1 MKVKKVKNLGESSD
15 KALDL
20 RKASSKVHPPPPE
33 KSYEEDPISTS
44 EEEDVSEEDQLA
56 GLSHSQ
62 ILEMQWKKRNQR
74 LKKTQLQFKNKKEF
88 D

>member
-1 MKVKKVKNLGESSD
+1 MKVKEAKNLGVSSER
-15 KALDL
+15 ALDL
-20 RKASSKVHPPPPE
+20 RKASSMIPTPPPE

-44 EEEDVSEEDQLA
+44 EEEDESEEDQLA

-62 ILEMQWKKRNQR
+62 ILEMKWKERNER
-74 LKKTQLQFKNKKEF
+74 LKNTKSNLKNKKHF

>member
-1 MKVKKVKNLGESSD
+1 MKVKEVKSLGASSD

-20 RKASSKVHPPPPE
+20 RKGSSMIPTPPPE
-33 KSYEEDPISTS
+33 KSYEEDPILTS
-44 EEEDVSEEDQLA
+44 EEEDESEEDQLA

-62 ILEMQWKKRNQR
+62 ILEMKWKERNER
-74 LKKTQLQFKNKKEF
+74 LKKTKLNLKNKKHF